1 MHTQPPNSRPSGL
14 SSQVLYRLRE
24 IVGDS
29 GLVTDADELEPYLR
43 EQRGN
48 YKGRSPL
55 CVLPASTQQV
65 AEVVQLL
72 HGAGVAMV
80 PQGGNTG
87 LCGGAV
93 AGLAGEEVIINLK
106 RLNRIRALDAD
117 NFTLTAEAG
126 CILSDV
132 QAAAA
137 AVDRLFPLSLAAEG
151 SCQIGGNLATNAGGT
166 QVLRYGNA
174 RELVLGLEVV
184 LPDGRVLDMLRGLRK
199 DNTGYDLRHLFCGAE
214 GTLGIITAA
223 VLKLFP
229 RPREQVTAML
239 ALPNLQAAIAVLA
252 RARAETGDAI
262 TACEFISRTA
272 LDMVLRHIPGTRE
285 PLAGR
290 HQHYLLLE
298 ATSTAT
304 PRAGEARSDS
314 AEQLLLTCEG
324 LFEECNEAGLIDD
337 AAVAQSAA
345 QRGEFWRIRESI
357 PEAQKP
363 EGVSLKHDVAVP
375 VSRVAEFVAEAS
387 ARVLAALPG
396 LRVCAFGHIGDG
408 NIHFNLSQ
416 PVGSSGAAFLAER
429 ERIAAIVH
437 DLAVSM
443 NGSFSAEHG
452 IGCLKRDE
460 LQRYRSSVEVDVMR
474 AIKHALDPQGL
485 MNPGKVL

>member
-1 MHTQPPNSRPSGL
+1 MQTDSNVHSRLTP
-14 SSQVLYRLRE
+14 QVRRRLAE

-29 GLVTDADELEPYLR
+29 GLVQEADELEPYLR
-43 EQRGN
+43 EQRGT

-55 CVLPASTQQV
+55 VVLPASTAQV
-65 AEVVQLL
+65 AAVVQTLAD
-72 HGAGVAMV
+72 AGIPIV

-93 AGLAGEEVIINLK
+93 AGLGGEEVIVNLK
-106 RLNRIRALDAD
+106 RMNRVLAADAD
-117 NFTLTAEAG
+117 NFTLTVEAG

-239 ALPNLQAAIAVLA
+239 ALPNLQAAIAVLS

-285 PLAGR
+285 PLPDR
-290 HQHYLLLE
+290 HRLYLLLE
-298 ATSTAT
+298 ATSTAV
-304 PRAGEARSDS
+304 PEAGAARSAS
-314 AEQLLLTCEG
+314 AEQLLRTCEG
-324 LFEECNEAGLIDD
+324 LFAECSDAGLIDD
-337 AAVAQSAA
+337 AAIAQNAA
-345 QRGEFWRIRESI
+345 QRAEFWRIRESI

-375 VSRVAEFVAEAS
+375 VSRVAEFVEEAS
-387 ARVLAALPG
+387 ARVQAAVPG

-416 PVGSSGAAFLAER
+416 PVGVAGAAFLAER
-429 ERIAAIVH
+429 ERIAALVH
-437 DLAVSM
+437 DLAVAM
-443 NGSFSAEHG
+443 HGSFSAEHG

-460 LQRYRSSVEVDVMR
+460 LRRYRSEVELAVMR
-474 AIKHALDPQGL
+474 SIKAALDPKGL

>member
-1 MHTQPPNSRPSGL
+1 MHTGLPPD
-14 SSQVLYRLRE
+14 VLQRLLA
-24 IVGDS
+24 IVGEA
-29 GLVTDADELEPYLR
+29 GLVRDPDELAPYLR

-48 YKGRSPL
+48 YHGHSPL
-55 CVLPASTQQV
+55 CILPSTSEQT
-65 AEVVQLL
+65 AEVVRTLYS
-72 HGAGVAMV
+72 AGIAMV

-93 AGLAGEEVIINLK
+93 AAESGDQVLINLK

-117 NFTLTAEAG
+117 NFTMTVEAG
-126 CILSDV
+126 CILADV
-132 QAAAA
+132 QAAALA
-137 AVDRLFPLSLAAEG
+137 ADRLFPLSLAAEG

-184 LPDGRVLDMLRGLRK
+184 LPDGRILDTLRGLRK

-239 ALPNLQAAIAVLA
+239 ALPNLHAAIQVLS

-262 TACEFISRTA
+262 TGCEFLSRTA

-290 HQHYLLLE
+290 HELYLLLE
-298 ATSTAT
+298 ATSTAS
-304 PRAGEARSDS
+304 PPSD
-314 AEQLLLTCEG
+314 EQSDGSHGAKALQQACERLLEQCSD
-324 LFEECNEAGLIDD
+324 AGLIED
-337 AAVAQSAA
+337 AAIAQNAG
-345 QRGEFWRIRESI
+345 QRSEFWRLRESI

-363 EGVSLKHDVAVP
+363 EGASLKHDVAVP
-375 VSRVAEFVAEAS
+375 VSRVADFVLQAS
-387 ARVLAALPG
+387 ARVQAALPG

-416 PVGSSGAAFLAER
+416 PVGVPAASFLAER
-429 ERIAAIVH
+429 ERLGTIVH
-437 DLAVSM
+437 DLAVAM
-443 NGSFSAEHG
+443 DGSFSAEHG
-452 IGCLKRDE
+452 IGRLKRDE
-460 LQRYRSSVEVDVMR
+460 LRRYRSPVELAVMQS
-474 AIKHALDPQGL
+474 IKQALDPRGL

>member
-1 MHTQPPNSRPSGL
+1 MHSGL
-14 SSQVLYRLRE
+14 PQGVYERLLA
-24 IVGDS
+24 IVGQA
-29 GLVTDADELEPYLR
+29 GLISDPDELVPYLR
-43 EQRGN
+43 EQRGT
-48 YKGRSPL
+48 YQGRSRL
-55 CVLPASTQQV
+55 CILPSTTEQT
-65 AEVVQLL
+65 AEVVRTLYEAQ
-72 HGAGVAMV
+72 VAMV

-93 AGLAGEEVIINLK
+93 AAESGDQVLINL
-106 RLNRIRALDAD
+106 RRMNRIRAIDAD

-126 CILSDV
+126 CILADV
-132 QAAAA
+132 QAAALA
-137 AVDRLFPLSLAAEG
+137 AERLFPLSLAAEG

-184 LPDGRVLDMLRGLRK
+184 LPDGRILDTLRGLRK

-239 ALPNLQAAIAVLA
+239 ALPNLHAAIAVLT

-262 TACEFISRTA
+262 TGCEFISRTA

-285 PLAGR
+285 PLRDR
-290 HQHYLLLE
+290 HDLYLLIE
-298 ATSTAT
+298 ATSTASL
-304 PRAGEARSDS
+304 PEAGDDDS
-314 AEQLLLTCEG
+314 RHGGKALQQACER
-324 LFEECNEAGLIDD
+324 LFEQCSDAGLIDD
-337 AAVAQSAA
+337 AAIAQNAG
-345 QRGEFWRIRESI
+345 QRAEFWRLRESI

-363 EGVSLKHDVAVP
+363 EGVSLKHDVSVP
-375 VSRVAEFVAEAS
+375 VSRVADFVIEAS
-387 ARVLAALPG
+387 ARVQAALPG

-416 PVGSSGAAFLAER
+416 PVGVPGATFVAER
-429 ERIAAIVH
+429 ERIAGIVH

-452 IGCLKRDE
+452 IGRLKRDE
-460 LQRYRSSVEVDVMR
+460 LRRYRSPVELSVMQS
-474 AIKHALDPQGL
+474 IKQALDPRGL